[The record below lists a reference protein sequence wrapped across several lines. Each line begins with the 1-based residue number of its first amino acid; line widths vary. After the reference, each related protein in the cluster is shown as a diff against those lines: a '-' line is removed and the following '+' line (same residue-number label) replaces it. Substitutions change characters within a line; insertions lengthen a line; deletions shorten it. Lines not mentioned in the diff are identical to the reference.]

1 MTMDEV
7 PKAVVP
13 LDDAAL
19 DQVTGGVGLQGGSLT
34 FDQISLSLGEVTA
47 RREAELHGST
57 LSSSPSTAEL
67 LAMQQQV
74 QQWSMLTQTQSTIVK
89 ELSDTLKGIV
99 QKAS

>member
-1 MTMDEV
+1 M
-7 PKAVVP
+7 VP

-19 DQVTGGVGLQGGSLT
+19 DQVTGGVGLQGGRLT
-34 FDQISLSLGEVTA
+34 FEDISFSVGEA
-47 RREAELHGST
+47 RRDALST
-57 LSSSPSTAEL
+57 LSSSPSTAEM
-67 LAMQQQV
+67 LALQQQV